1 MKQIL
6 DDGEASFESEHKFS
20 LRKSFVASSFSKSN
34 SVNQESLGM
43 IENDHIWGASGAS
56 GESNIDGEI
65 NSNSISKRHVK
76 KRIARSLT
84 PTDIEFR

>member
-1 MKQIL
+1 M
-6 DDGEASFESEHKFS
+6 
-20 LRKSFVASSFSKSN
+20 ASSFSKSN

-65 NSNSISKRHVK
+65 NSNSISKRHIKEKDSAAVN
-76 KRIARSLT
+76 T
-84 PTDIEFR
+84 DDIEI

>member
-1 MKQIL
+1 MVKRHSNL
-6 DDGEASFESEHKFS
+6 NTSSPW
-20 LRKSFVASSFSKSN
+20 RKSFVASSFSKSN

-65 NSNSISKRHVK
+65 NSNSISKATH
-76 KRIARSLT
+76 
-84 PTDIEFR
+84 